1 MTPSPNKLRPFMTYI
16 NDADYVKLRK
26 FAKSRKL
33 TMAQVLREGLSM
45 RVAVDNPYLRGFN
58 EGLDA
63 SIKIISG
70 HHAAQMRF
78 PSGASFAEIISD
90 ELIKHMWRDAEVD
103 DESRSVT

>member
-1 MTPSPNKLRPFMTYI
+1 MTPSKKEKLKPFMTYI

-26 FAKSRKL
+26 FAKTKKL

-45 RVAVDNPYLRGFN
+45 RVAVDNPYLQGFN

-78 PSGASFAEIISD
+78 PSGQSFADLMEDEIMKQRLRSED
-90 ELIKHMWRDAEVD
+90 ENLKR
-103 DESRSVT
+103 

>member
-1 MTPSPNKLRPFMTYI
+1 MTPSKKEKLKPFMTYI

-26 FAKSRKL
+26 FAKTKKL

-63 SIKIISG
+63 SIKIIGG

-78 PSGASFAEIISD
+78 PSGQSFADLMTDEIMKQRLRSED
-90 ELIKHMWRDAEVD
+90 ENLKR
-103 DESRSVT
+103 

>member
-1 MTPSPNKLRPFMTYI
+1 MTPSKKEKLKPFMTYI

-26 FAKSRKL
+26 FAKTKKL

-45 RVAVDNPYLRGFN
+45 RVAVDNPYLQGFN

-78 PSGASFAEIISD
+78 PSGQSFADLMTDEIMKQRLRS
-90 ELIKHMWRDAEVD
+90 ED
-103 DESRSVT
+103 DNLKR

>member
-1 MTPSPNKLRPFMTYI
+1 MTPSKKLKPFMTYI
-16 NDADYVKLRK
+16 DDADYVKLRK
-26 FAKSRKL
+26 FAKAKRL

-45 RVAVDNPYLRGFN
+45 RVAVDNPYLQGFN

-78 PSGASFAEIISD
+78 PSGQSFADLMTDEIMKQRLRSD
-90 ELIKHMWRDAEVD
+90 NENPKG
-103 DESRSVT
+103 

>member
-1 MTPSPNKLRPFMTYI
+1 MTPSKKLKPFMTYI
-16 NDADYVKLRK
+16 DDADYVKLRK
-26 FAKSRKL
+26 FAKAKKL

-45 RVAVDNPYLRGFN
+45 RVAVDNPYLQGFN

-78 PSGASFAEIISD
+78 PSGQSFADLMTDEILKLKLRSD
-90 ELIKHMWRDAEVD
+90 HENPKG
-103 DESRSVT
+103 

>member
-1 MTPSPNKLRPFMTYI
+1 MTPSKKLKPFMTYI
-16 NDADYVKLRK
+16 DDADYVKLRK
-26 FAKSRKL
+26 FAKAKKL

-45 RVAVDNPYLRGFN
+45 RVATDNPYLQGFN

-78 PSGASFAEIISD
+78 PSGQSFADLMTVEIMKQR
-90 ELIKHMWRDAEVD
+90 L
-103 DESRSVT
+103 RSGNENPKG

>member
-1 MTPSPNKLRPFMTYI
+1 MTPSKKEKLKPFMTYI
-16 NDADYVKLRK
+16 NDADYIKLRK
-26 FAKSRKL
+26 FAKTKKL

-78 PSGASFAEIISD
+78 PSGQSFADLMADEIMKQRLRSD
-90 ELIKHMWRDAEVD
+90 NENIKG
-103 DESRSVT
+103 

>member
-1 MTPSPNKLRPFMTYI
+1 MTPSKKEKLKPFMTYI

-26 FAKSRKL
+26 FAKTKKL

-78 PSGASFAEIISD
+78 PSGQSFADLMADEIMKQRLRSD
-90 ELIKHMWRDAEVD
+90 NENIKG
-103 DESRSVT
+103 

>member
-1 MTPSPNKLRPFMTYI
+1 MTPSKKLKPFMTYI
-16 NDADYVKLRK
+16 DDADYVKLRK
-26 FAKSRKL
+26 FAKAKRL

-45 RVAVDNPYLRGFN
+45 RVATDNPYLRGFN

-78 PSGASFAEIISD
+78 PSGQSFADLMTDEIMKQRLRSED
-90 ELIKHMWRDAEVD
+90 ENLKG
-103 DESRSVT
+103 

>member
-1 MTPSPNKLRPFMTYI
+1 MTPSKKLKPFMTYI
-16 NDADYVKLRK
+16 DDADYVKLRK
-26 FAKSRKL
+26 FAKAKKL

-45 RVAVDNPYLRGFN
+45 RVAVDNPYLQGFN

-78 PSGASFAEIISD
+78 PSGQSFADLMTDEIMKQRLRSED
-90 ELIKHMWRDAEVD
+90 ENLKR
-103 DESRSVT
+103 

>member
-78 PSGASFAEIISD
+78 PSGQSFADLMTDEIIKQRLRSED
-90 ELIKHMWRDAEVD
+90 ENFKG
-103 DESRSVT
+103 